1 MFSSSSTAW
10 SHSQSCFTVWA
21 TQASCMACLL
31 KKLSADPPPRLSYP
45 ATTGQPTKT
54 NTSQSSL
61 HHARFQVK
69 GSVASVTRSGRPRAR
84 TIHGVILCQYSFIFP
99 LDRTFIEGTS
109 HAPCATRLEQTPI
122 GIGKYMQVPTLRVVC
137 MACLMGFVILMF
149 LHAHFSICYQ

>member
-1 MFSSSSTAW
+1 
-10 SHSQSCFTVWA
+10 
-21 TQASCMACLL
+21 MACLL
-31 KKLSADPPPRLSYP
+31 KKLSADPPQTILSGNYGT
-45 ATTGQPTKT
+45 AKK

-84 TIHGVILCQYSFIFP
+84 TTHGVILCQYSFIFP

-122 GIGKYMQVPTLRVVC
+122 GIGKYMQVSTLRVVC
-137 MACLMGFVILMF
+137 MACLIESVILT
-149 LHAHFSICYQ
+149 HFSICYQWLALVCLNDVKIQGTLVLRGELGIRTPKK